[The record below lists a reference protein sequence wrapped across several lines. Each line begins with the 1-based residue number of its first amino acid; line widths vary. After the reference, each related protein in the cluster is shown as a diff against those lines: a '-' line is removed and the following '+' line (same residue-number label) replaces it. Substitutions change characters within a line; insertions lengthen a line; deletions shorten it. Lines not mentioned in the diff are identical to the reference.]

1 MFLGKLFAQTVFRE
15 TLKAQ
20 APAQIASLRT
30 ALAPDRFG
38 SLTQ

>member
-1 MFLGKLFAQTVFRE
+1 MFLGKLFTQTVFRE

-20 APAQIASLRT
+20 APAQNASLWT